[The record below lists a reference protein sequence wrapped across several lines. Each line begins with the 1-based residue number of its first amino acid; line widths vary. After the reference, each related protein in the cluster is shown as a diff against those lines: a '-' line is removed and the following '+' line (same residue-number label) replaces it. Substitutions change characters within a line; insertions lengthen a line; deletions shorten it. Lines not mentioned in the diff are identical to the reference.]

1 VFYVFAVRGVTNLAG
16 TGTHIFRFNIH
27 VDLLYHECIILGRMK
42 IENRVKGITIEI
54 TTDELKELNT
64 LSTYL
69 DWRNSKTGNVADKL
83 LDTLDKF
90 LSNTKG

>member
-1 VFYVFAVRGVTNLAG
+1 
-16 TGTHIFRFNIH
+16 
-27 VDLLYHECIILGRMK
+27 MK